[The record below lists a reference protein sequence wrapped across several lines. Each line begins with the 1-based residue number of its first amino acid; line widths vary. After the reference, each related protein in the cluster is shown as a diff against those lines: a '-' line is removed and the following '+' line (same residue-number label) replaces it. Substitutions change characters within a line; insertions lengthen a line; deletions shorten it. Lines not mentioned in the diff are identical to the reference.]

1 MATRP
6 TTRARTK
13 TATPAGPV
21 NPNPPARAT
30 RSKAATP
37 AAGTSGTTTTTTTRT
52 TATRTTAA
60 KPAPA
65 PTRTIPGR
73 KPLLNRNRDDG
84 KSASPS
90 PPPSKTAATK
100 ATTAMKG
107 KKTTKASPEPQK
119 ESIMAYL
126 RIRPHLNDE
135 QPTSKPYLT
144 PLSDTS
150 VQMCDPNQELTG
162 PSHFRPSSLPQSCN
176 YTFSHVFK
184 PETTQSE
191 FFQSTTLPLV
201 KGVLEGQNGL
211 CFAYGHTNSGKTY
224 TVQGGTQ
231 PGTAGILPRAVDV
244 IFNSIEGRQGEG
256 KYRPLRLNSVELAD
270 PKDNRPFQLKAEPA
284 LAQALGQASPN
295 STDPD
300 FDVDSTVLEVD
311 RNYEYNVWVSYVEV
325 YNEKVYDLLE
335 SVNEGSGIPR
345 PNSVVTRRAL
355 QLKACPPSDGDEA
368 TSPGK
373 YIHDLRQFRVSSAA
387 EAKSV
392 IRLGQLH
399 RRVFGTLA
407 NRQSSRSHG
416 MVIIKIV
423 RGHRGERNDPTSLQ
437 VSRLTFVDL
446 AGSERTKNT
455 QTQGDR
461 LKEAGNINKSLM
473 VLGQCLEVMRANQ
486 RRLASSLANPVS
498 SESRLD
504 TREVRKHLA
513 LVPFRYSKLTEALMD
528 YFVGDGRTVM
538 IVNINPYD
546 TGFDENAHVMRFA
559 ALAREVYI
567 TPAPAPVQKLPPTP
581 EEPARGA
588 KGARDVHP
596 GKASGKTIKELGP
609 MTLKGEDVAP
619 RPYTRKVTISMGGD
633 GKNAR
638 PVESTYEVLEEDAPN
653 DGEAEDEAEDD
664 YIYPL
669 VQSLFDQIE
678 DLQAQVFAL
687 NVKCYEIEADTRDE
701 VMREMEQRMAEMEKM
716 YKRQLLMEREQNE
729 LKTDAKID
737 MMRNAGIFGS
747 PTKSTFGSPVKRV
760 FGSPVRKAF
769 PAPRTPS
776 EAEEEDVE
784 MSLME
789 EEEEEESSGD
799 ESMRSRSES
808 PLARKSRSS
817 RIVRES
823 RTTFLHTPIKE
834 PPAPP
839 MVPSDTEDAEFSD
852 GEAPTEETASVQGE
866 GDDDDDEEESA
877 YGEEEEEEED
887 DDYNEDDETEEE
899 EEEEWEPAKTPKA
912 KATALPAKS
921 GAKGTTST
929 GKGKAAAKPKGRVT
943 KLAEDLDELSI
954 AGDADE
960 DIDDILPL
968 PPKRK
973 GRGSGA
979 TQDSVDELD
988 TFSSAG
994 KKKRQLGKNRVLT
1007 EDEIEQ
1013 ASWAA
1018 EHQPPAKGNIRRLTM
1033 PREGS

>member
-13 TATPAGPV
+13 TATTPAAPAA
-21 NPNPPARAT
+21 PAQPARTT

-37 AAGTSGTTTTTTTRT
+37 TPAAGATTSRT
-52 TATRTTAA
+52 TATKPAAARTTAA
-60 KPAPA
+60 AAARTAPA
-65 PTRTIPGR
+65 R

-90 PPPSKTAATK
+90 PPPSKASSKAAPASKTK
-100 ATTAMKG
+100 KANAT
-107 KKTTKASPEPQK
+107 PEPQR

-135 QPTSKPYLT
+135 EPTTAPYLT

-150 VQMCDPNQELTG
+150 VQMCDPNQELN
-162 PSHFRPSSLPQSCN
+162 SASRFRPSSLPQSCN

-184 PETTQSE
+184 PETTQSD
-191 FFQSTTLPLV
+191 FFSSTTLPLV
-201 KGVLEGQNGL
+201 IGVLEGQNGL

-224 TVQGGTQ
+224 TVQGGVQ
-231 PGTAGILPRAVDV
+231 QGTAGILPRAVDV
-244 IFNSIEGRQGEG
+244 IFNSIDGLQGEG

-270 PKDNRPFQLKAEPA
+270 PKDNRPLPFKAEPA
-284 LAQALGQASPN
+284 LAQALGQQSPN
-295 STDPD
+295 SASPD
-300 FDVDSTVLEVD
+300 IDVDSTVLDVD

-335 SVNEGSGIPR
+335 SGNEGSGIPR
-345 PNSVVTRRAL
+345 PNTVVTRRAL
-355 QLKACPPSDGDEA
+355 QLKACPSSDGDEA

-392 IRLGQLH
+392 IRMGQLH

-461 LKEAGNINKSLM
+461 LREAGNINKSLM

-486 RRLASSLANPVS
+486 RRLASSLADTVS
-498 SESRLD
+498 RDNRLD
-504 TREVRKHLA
+504 TREVKKHLA

-546 TGFDENAHVMRFA
+546 TGYDENSHVMKFA

-567 TPAPAPVQKLPPTP
+567 TPAPAPVQRLPPTP
-581 EEPARGA
+581 EEPA
-588 KGARDVHP
+588 KRDVGP
-596 GKASGKTIKELGP
+596 GKTAGKTIKQLGP
-609 MTLKGEDVAP
+609 LTLKGADVAP

-653 DGEAEDEAEDD
+653 DGEPEDEAEDD

-687 NVKCYEIEADTRDE
+687 NVRCYEIEADTRDE
-701 VMREMEQRMAEMEKM
+701 VMREMEQRMADMENM

-737 MMRNAGIFGS
+737 MMRSAGIFAS
-747 PTKSTFGSPVKRV
+747 PTKSTFGSPVKRS
-760 FGSPVRKAF
+760 FPNPPRPTF

-784 MSLME
+784 MSLI
-789 EEEEEESSGD
+789 EEEEESSDEDNDSDDDDD

-808 PLARKSRSS
+808 PLARKSREAPLARQSRGS

-823 RTTFLHTPIKE
+823 GAIYVHTPIKE

-839 MVPSDTEDAEFSD
+839 MVPSDTEDAESSD
-852 GEAPTEETASVQGE
+852 EEGALTEDTASTA
-866 GDDDDDEEESA
+866 GDEDEDEEESE

-887 DDYNEDDETEEE
+887 DDYNEDEEE
-899 EEEEWEPAKTPKA
+899 ETEEEWEPAKTPKA
-912 KATALPAKS
+912 KAPAKGATAS
-921 GAKGTTST
+921 GKSAST
-929 GKGKAAAKPKGRVT
+929 ASGKGASTASGKSVATGSGKSRAKPKGRVT
-943 KLAEDLDELSI
+943 KLAEDLDDLSI
-954 AGDADE
+954 GGSSLADE
-960 DIDDILPL
+960 SMDDIVPI
-968 PPKRK
+968 KKK
-973 GRGSGA
+973 GRGSAA
-979 TQDSVDELD
+979 TEASVDELD
-988 TFSSAG
+988 TFSAPS
-994 KKKRQLGKNRVLT
+994 KKKR
-1007 EDEIEQ
+1007 
-1013 ASWAA
+1013 
-1018 EHQPPAKGNIRRLTM
+1018 
-1033 PREGS
+1033 